1 MSSQGGR
8 GGGQKL
14 PILLSKKTTK
24 RGGGGQKLPILR
36 RHSLWMAPNPIP
48 IRGGRLCPPHHYSP
62 RPTPLDIQIFLR
74 SWVVFCQLF
83 RCLELW
89 WITFSVC
96 VVYYCSTIKICWLLP
111 DVFEFRLLISPTP
124 FSHAF
129 ELGSSSYT
137 YKINSLLEFQGT
149 PIEM

>member
-1 MSSQGGR
+1 MIEISSDFNFILASWFLGNVHVKPNSTHSGP
-8 GGGQKL
+8 L
-14 PILLSKKTTK
+14 P
-24 RGGGGQKLPILR
+24 
-36 RHSLWMAPNPIP
+36 A
-48 IRGGRLCPPHHYSP
+48 
-62 RPTPLDIQIFLR
+62 PLDFQIFLR

-137 YKINSLLEFQGT
+137 YYINSLLEFLGSI
-149 PIEM
+149 PIVNYILKDDNHETFSSYK